1 MTEPPLATAAPQGAV
16 QDCAADVVHVF
27 AVLLHALQ
35 VGEVAPAVQLDVRV
49 CVMEPV
55 WPVGHEAICVCAA
68 SGVQVAAA
76 DVQVEY
82 VYVPESCPLVHVLV
96 CDTHELPAATL
107 DVWYA
112 VT

>member
-1 MTEPPLATAAPQGAV
+1 MVAPHGVVHDSATG
-16 QDCAADVVHVF
+16 VVHVV
-27 AVLLHALQ
+27 AVLLHPLHTG
-35 VGEVAPAVQLDVRV
+35 VVAPAAQLDVRV

-55 WPVGHEAICVCAA
+55 WPVGQDAICVCAA

-76 DVQVEY
+76 GVQVWY